1 MCTHIYHV
9 YNQGDRSGSERE
21 GFESA
26 QKKNDSRSM
35 TVEID
40 RNKMNSEDSL
50 QIDSCSHLAISSDAN
65 HVREGHEMG
74 TNIAEIVVYI

>member
-1 MCTHIYHV
+1 
-9 YNQGDRSGSERE
+9 
-21 GFESA
+21 
-26 QKKNDSRSM
+26 M

-40 RNKMNSEDSL
+40 RNEMNSEDSL

-65 HVREGHEMG
+65 HVREGHQMG